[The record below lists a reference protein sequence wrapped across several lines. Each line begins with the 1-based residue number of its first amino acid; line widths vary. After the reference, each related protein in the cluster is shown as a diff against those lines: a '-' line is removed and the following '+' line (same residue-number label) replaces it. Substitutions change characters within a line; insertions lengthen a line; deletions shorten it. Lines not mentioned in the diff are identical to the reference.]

1 MADMIDD
8 DIDDV
13 ALEALATAYATAPPP
28 ALRRRLLAL
37 ARGERTRRTAER
49 ATTRWRMVGAIAAG
63 VALALGGL
71 LARSARLV
79 DERSARL
86 EALARANG
94 ELTARL
100 DAQERTL
107 ASLRESVAAQ
117 GQVLRVL
124 GGPGT
129 QTAAL
134 APQGERTGRGRV
146 LLDRT
151 TGEAAVV
158 VADLDP
164 LDTGR
169 TYELWAIRGDRPP
182 EPAGLFT
189 VGTDRVGA
197 ARATRIERPG
207 EVTAFAVSIEPAGGS
222 PAPTGPVVLVG
233 PLA

>member
-8 DIDDV
+8 EIDDV

-28 ALRRRLLAL
+28 ALRRRLLEAV
-37 ARGERTRRTAER
+37 RGDRTAHAAER
-49 ATTRWRMVGAIAAG
+49 AAMRWRVVGTIAAG
-63 VALALGGL
+63 IALAMSGL
-71 LARSARLV
+71 LARSTRLA
-79 DERSARL
+79 DQRSAQL
-86 EALARANG
+86 DALARANA

-100 DAQERTL
+100 DIQERTL

-146 LLDRT
+146 LLDRA
-151 TGEAAVV
+151 TGEAAIV

-164 LDTGR
+164 SAAGK

-189 VGTDRVGA
+189 VGADRVGA
-197 ARATRIERPG
+197 ARANHIERPG